1 MSFVLVS
8 VLGEDAD
15 ALNFDRDPFVLGKM
29 LTFNGNHNDIHRAI
43 AEGDHDTPPR
53 RCPGYGNAMDIIEFL
68 VDRYCPKVNMEE
80 ASIAPERLDEIQRK
94 ESWFMKFVLKMGQAT
109 YNENNK
115 YFPHA
120 SEVKHPLD
128 TNGRKIGSL
137 MISAAG
143 DRHIPV
149 YGTYKV
155 GFTDDDDVSQFSE
168 RLSPSSTFL

>member
-1 MSFVLVS
+1 VS
-8 VLGEDAD
+8 VFGEDAEVF
-15 ALNFDRDPFVLGKM
+15 NFDRDPSVLGKI
-29 LTFNGNHNDIHRAI
+29 LTFNGNYNDIVRAG
-43 AEGDHDTPPR
+43 AEGVYDTPPR
-53 RCPGYGNAMDIIEFL
+53 SCPGCSNAMNIIEFL
-68 VDRYCPKVNMEE
+68 VDRYCPKDNMEE

-137 MISAAG
+137 IISAAG

-155 GFTDDDDVSQFSE
+155 GFTDGDDVSKFSE
-168 RLSPSSTFL
+168 RLSLSSTFL

>member
-1 MSFVLVS
+1 VS
-8 VLGEDAD
+8 VFGEDAEVF
-15 ALNFDRDPFVLGKM
+15 NFHRDEFVLGKM
-29 LTFNGNHNDIHRAI
+29 LTFNGNHNDIVRAG
-43 AEGDHDTPPR
+43 AKGVYDTPPR
-53 RCPGYGNAMDIIEFL
+53 RCPGYSNSMDIIEFL

-80 ASIAPERLDEIQRK
+80 ASVAPERFDEIRRK
-94 ESWFMKFVLKMGQAT
+94 ETWFMKFALKMGQVA
-109 YNENNK
+109 YKENNK
-115 YFPHA
+115 YHPHA

-137 MISAAG
+137 MMHVAG